1 MKMKR
6 QFITTATALCLLTA
20 CSNNSQTTTE
30 ANKFDYTV
38 EHFADL
44 QILRYDVPGFET
56 LSLKQ
61 KELVYYLTEA
71 ALQGRDIL
79 FDQNGKYN
87 LRIRKML
94 ETVYTNYQG
103 DKANA
108 DFKAM
113 EIYLKRVWFSNGI
126 HHHYGCEK
134 FVPGFS
140 PEFFKQELLKAEVSK
155 LPLAEGQT
163 VEQLCTEVFP
173 VIFNPAIMPK
183 RVNQAAGEDIVLT
196 SACNY
201 YDNVTQQ
208 EAESFYNTLKDPQDE
223 KPVSYGLNSR
233 LVKENGKVFEKVWK
247 AGGLYGSAIEKI
259 IYWLRK
265 AEGIA
270 ETPEQKTVI
279 NTLIEFYETGSLKT
293 FDDYAIAWLNDV
305 NSRIDFVN
313 GFTESYGDPLGMK
326 ASWESLVNFK
336 DLEATRRTE
345 LISNNAQWFEDHSPV
360 EKQFKKEEVKGV
372 SAKVITA
379 TILAGDLYPST
390 AIGINLPNSNWI
402 RSLHG
407 SKSVT
412 IGNITDAYNKA
423 AHGNGFNE
431 EFVYSDAELQL
442 INKYGDLTGNLHTDL
457 HECLGHGSGKLL
469 PGVDP
474 DALKAYGST
483 IEEARADLF
492 GLYYVADAKLVEL
505 GLTPDA
511 EAYKAEYYTY
521 LMNGLMT
528 QLVRIEPGN
537 NIEEAHMRNR
547 QLIAR
552 WVFEKGAPEKIVE
565 LTKKDGKTYVVIND
579 YQKLRNLF
587 GELLS
592 EIQRIKSTGDFK
604 AAEELVERYAVK
616 VDPELHAEILERYK
630 ELNLAPYKGF
640 VNPKYEAVTDKNGNI
655 IDVKVSYNEGYAE
668 QMLRY
673 SNDYATLPAINN

>member
-1 MKMKR
+1 MV
-6 QFITTATALCLLTA
+6 TALSLLTA
-20 CSNNSQTTTE
+20 CGGNPKTTAE
-30 ANKFDYTV
+30 AEKFDYTV
-38 EHFADL
+38 EQFADL
-44 QILRYDVPGFET
+44 QILRYRVPGFED

-87 LRIRKML
+87 LTIRRML
-94 ETVYTNYQG
+94 EAVYTGYKG
-103 DKANA
+103 DKNTP

-113 EIYLKRVWFSNGI
+113 EVYLKRVWFSNGI
-126 HHHYGCEK
+126 HHHYGSEK
-134 FVPGFS
+134 FVPGFT
-140 PEFFKQELLKAEVSK
+140 PEFFKQAVQSVDAAT

-163 VEQLCTEVFP
+163 VEQLCEEVFP
-173 VIFNPAIMPK
+173 VIFDPTVMPK
-183 RVNQAAGEDIVLT
+183 RVNQAAGEDLVLT

-201 YDNVTQQ
+201 YDGVTQQ
-208 EAESFYNTLKDPQDE
+208 EAEDFYNALKNPQDE
-223 KPVSYGLNSR
+223 TPVSYGLNSR
-233 LVKENGKVFEKVWK
+233 LVKEDGKIQEKVWK
-247 AGGLYGSAIEKI
+247 VGGLYGQALEKI
-259 IYWLRK
+259 VYWLKK
-265 AEGIA
+265 AEGVA
-270 ETPEQKTVI
+270 ETPEQKAVI
-279 NTLIEFYETGSLKT
+279 AKLMEFYETGDLKT
-293 FDDYAIAWLNDV
+293 FDEYAILWVKDL

-336 DLEATRRTE
+336 DLEATLRTE
-345 LISNNAQWFEDHSPV
+345 LISGNAQWFEDHSPV
-360 EKQFKKEEVKGV
+360 DGQFKKEKVKGV

-379 TILAGDLYPST
+379 AILAGDLYPAT
-390 AIGINLPNSNWI
+390 AIGINLPNANWI
-402 RSLHG
+402 RSHHG

-442 INKYGDLTGNLHTDL
+442 IDKYADVTDELHTDL

-492 GLYYVADAKLVEL
+492 GLYYVADPKLVEL
-505 GLTPDA
+505 GLTPSAD
-511 EAYKAEYYTY
+511 AYKAQYYTY

-537 NIEEAHMRNR
+537 NVEEAHMRNR

-552 WVFEKGAPEKIVE
+552 WVYEKGAAEKVVE
-565 LTKKDGKTYVVIND
+565 LVKKDGKTYVVIND
-579 YQKLRNLF
+579 YEKVRDLF
-587 GELLS
+587 GRLLA
-592 EIQRIKSTGDFK
+592 EIQRIKSTGDY
-604 AAEELVERYAVK
+604 AGAHDLVEAYAVK
-616 VDPELHAEILERYK
+616 VDPALHAEVLERYK
-630 ELNLAPYKGF
+630 KLNLAPYKGF
-640 VNPKYEAVTDKNGNI
+640 VNPKYEVVTDADGTI
-655 IDVKVSYNEGYAE
+655 TDVTVTYDEGYAE

-673 SNDYATLPAINN
+673 SKDYSTLPSVNK